1 LTDRLTHRLIRLLT
15 AAAWVCLA
23 AMPAAAGPGQ
33 PAPPGQSKLDSV
45 LAHRSQL
52 GIGDSRIIIELADG
66 APQGLVQAL
75 GGTEGRRLRTYNG
88 QVAWISNNQLI
99 ALAKN
104 PWVKSV
110 HVDRPTAVSMKLVA
124 EVVGA
129 RAVRDYYGY
138 DGSGVGVAV
147 IDSGIT
153 SWHDDLMGSGIGG
166 QKVVKF
172 VDFVNHH
179 TAPYDDN
186 GHGTHVAGIIAGSGY
201 DTFGTRAGIAPGA
214 HLVSLKVLGQNG
226 GGYISDVIAALDW
239 VYDNHTAYNVRVVNL
254 SVAAAVTESYT
265 TDPLTLATRR
275 VVEAGV
281 VVVAAAGNFG
291 KNAYGYTQYGGIT
304 APGNAPWVLT
314 VGASSHMGTATRTD
328 DTIADFSSRGPTAR
342 DLLSKP
348 DIVAPGVGTVS
359 LSAPS
364 SLFYSAKSPYLL
376 WGYRW
381 TTFKPYMSLSGTSM
395 AAPVVAGSVALMLQ
409 ANPALTPNAVKA
421 ILEYTAEWYPQ
432 YNVLTQ
438 GAGFLNTRGAV
449 RLAQF
454 FRHARAGDVLP
465 GSSSWSRHII
475 WGNHVLGH
483 GMILPTANAWAT
495 NIVWG
500 ATRGAAGDNIVWGTA
515 CRADSSC
522 DNIVWGVGAR
532 SGENIVWGSGEALD
546 NIVWGVNDG
555 DNIVWG
561 VNDGDNIVWGVSSDG
576 DNIVWGVSR
585 SGDNIVWGTARDT
598 DNIVWGTAVDSSD
611 NIVWGV
617 SSDGDNIVW
626 GVSSD
631 GDNIVW
637 GVSRDGDN
645 IVWGVSSEPDGVL
658 WNEEGDLSGISF
670 DSLFGSPPGSGTGGT
685 DSTSTSS
692 STTGGF

>member
-1 LTDRLTHRLIRLLT
+1 VAACACLL
-15 AAAWVCLA
+15 
-23 AMPAAAGPGQ
+23 AMPVAADQAEPTLPEQ
-33 PAPPGQSKLDSV
+33 AKLDAV
-45 LAHRSQL
+45 LAHRTQL
-52 GIGDSRIIIELADG
+52 GMGDSRVIVELVDG
-66 APQGLVQAL
+66 APQGLVRAL
-75 GGTEGRRLRTYNG
+75 GGIEGRRLRTFNG
-88 QVAWISNNQLI
+88 QVALVSNGRLMG
-99 ALAKN
+99 LAQN

-110 HVDRPTAVSMKLVA
+110 HVDRPTSTSMRLVT

-129 RAVRDYYGY
+129 RAVRDSYGY

-153 SWHDDLMGSGIGG
+153 SWHDDLMGSGLGG
-166 QKVVKF
+166 QKVVQF
-172 VDFVNHH
+172 VDFVNHQ

-186 GHGTHVAGIIAGSGY
+186 GHGSHVAGIIAGSGY
-201 DTFGTRAGIAPGA
+201 DTFGLRAGVAPGA
-214 HLVSLKVLGQNG
+214 HLVSLKVLDQNG

-239 VYDNHTAYNVRVVNL
+239 VYSHHAEYNVRVVNL

-265 TDPLTLATRR
+265 TDPLTLSAKQ

-291 KNAYGYTQYGGIT
+291 KNSYGYTQYGAVT

-328 DTIADFSSRGPTAR
+328 DTIADFSSRGPTAY

-348 DIVAPGVGTVS
+348 DIVAPGVGIVS

-364 SLFYSAKSPYLL
+364 SLFYSAKSQYLL
-376 WGYRW
+376 YGYRW
-381 TTFKPYMSLSGTSM
+381 TGFKPYLSLSGTSM

-449 RLAQF
+449 KLAQF
-454 FRHARAGDVLP
+454 FRHARGGDVLP
-465 GSSSWSRHII
+465 SSSAWSRHII

-500 ATRGAAGDNIVWGTA
+500 ATRNAAGDNLVWGTA

-522 DNIVWGVGAR
+522 DNIVWGVAAR
-532 SGENIVWGSGEALD
+532 NGDNIVWGSGEPLD
-546 NIVWGVNDG
+546 NIVWGVEDG

-561 VNDGDNIVWGVSSDG
+561 VDDG

-585 SGDNIVWGTARDT
+585 DGDNIVWGVSRGADNIVWGTARDT
-598 DNIVWGTAVDSSD
+598 DNIVWGTAVDAS
-611 NIVWGV
+611 
-617 SSDGDNIVW
+617 
-626 GVSSD
+626 
-631 GDNIVW
+631 DNIVW

-645 IVWGVSSEPDGVL
+645 IVWGVSRDDDNIVWGVARDGDNIVWGVNSEPDGVM
-658 WNEEGDLSGISF
+658 WNDNVDLSGVSF
-670 DSLFGSPPGSGTGGT
+670 DSLFGSPAGSSSGGT
-685 DSTSTSS
+685 DPTSTSS